1 MNCNSKYTL
10 TYQKGPIDCGPASLM
25 MIILYYG
32 IKTSYE
38 EICNMCNMS
47 SRGVSV
53 YSLCLCAKLF
63 GFEVAAL
70 KTETINLIKNI
81 PLPAILYWKEKHFS
95 VLFQANKDIILIG
108 DPIKGFIKYSKED
121 FTSKWY
127 LKDKNYGILIAIS
140 PK

>member
-1 MNCNSKYTL
+1 MNCNSTYTL

-95 VLFQANKDIILIG
+95 VLFQANKGSSFSQITQMLNG
-108 DPIKGFIKYSKED
+108 ELFLMGELMPVVQR
-121 FTSKWY
+121 
-127 LKDKNYGILIAIS
+127 
-140 PK
+140 PV